1 MDLTILHLCKMH
13 AIAIFKC
20 MKKIL
25 SVFLLIPFFALA
37 QENCNLKK
45 TKDQFSQEPKL
56 STGLVPFSTTSLSID
71 ADAKE
76 IDFLFSLTNKSQEK
90 CFDDASTISFVFEG
104 KQKASF
110 RNTGTMNCE
119 GLFHVTFKNL
129 ATTPGP
135 LQRLSTKKITA
146 ISLTGNDKSITT
158 VSLGPQQQQE
168 LMDMIACIVKEGK
181 TLIK

>member
-1 MDLTILHLCKMH
+1 
-13 AIAIFKC
+13 

-25 SVFLLIPFFALA
+25 AVLLLAPFLSFS
-37 QENCNLKK
+37 QDDCKLKK

-56 STGLVPFSTTSLSID
+56 STGFVPFSATALSID

-76 IDFLFSLTNKSQEK
+76 IDFLFSLTTKSEEK

-104 KQKASF
+104 KQKANF
-110 RNTGTMNCE
+110 RNTGTMNCQ

-129 ATTPGP
+129 ATTPGA
-135 LQRLSTKKITA
+135 LQRLATKKITA
-146 ISLTGNDKSITT
+146 ISLTGNNKTVTT